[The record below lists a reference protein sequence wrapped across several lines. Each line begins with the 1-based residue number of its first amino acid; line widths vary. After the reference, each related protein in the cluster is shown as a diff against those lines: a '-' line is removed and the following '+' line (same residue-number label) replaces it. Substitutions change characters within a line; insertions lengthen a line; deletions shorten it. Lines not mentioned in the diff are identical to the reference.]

1 MRFEE
6 VGVDD
11 AGLRAALVVQPGRH
25 RGRQPGVCVEGVQG
39 RSAGNGGWGCGWCSR
54 VAVITAADMAVR
66 TVGKQRCMR
75 QPALVVKGSTRLKSA
90 GYAGAVTPAGRQ
102 VPVRKT

>member
-25 RGRQPGVCVEGVQG
+25 RERQLGVCVQG
-39 RSAGNGGWGCGWCSR
+39 RSAGNGGCGCGWCSR
-54 VAVITAADMAVR
+54 VAVITAADMAAR